1 MTSSTSTT
9 TSQQASK
16 TPPQSGGNSG
26 GALIGDK
33 RKNTS
38 PSSSSGSSKKR
49 ALAGITVHDA
59 AKYATAR
66 DLEFFERV
74 KRHYKHNE
82 IVFQNFLKCLNLYN
96 QEIINRKELLE
107 IVTPFI
113 GKQPEL
119 LHELHRILGVEQVS
133 QTPDGH
139 VQTKIK
145 VEHEASPKAKM
156 TSPPQTSPR
165 AAATAAVPTAAAP
178 NTSVN
183 SQLNEM
189 RPKIKSTTS
198 SVVGEMNGVSMNP
211 HEIDFTN
218 QKRLGS
224 SYRAL
229 PLEHQN
235 QKCSSRDPHTATLLN
250 DIWVSLPTWS
260 EDSQFHS
267 SKKNQYEDY
276 VIRCEDERFELDI
289 VIEANLDTVK
299 VLEGVQK
306 KLAKMKDED
315 RAKYKL
321 EDTLGGSSSVI
332 HRRAIHRIYG
342 DKAADIIDGL
352 KKSPAVT
359 VPVVLKRLK
368 AKDEEWKG
376 VQKQFNRQWREQ
388 LQKYYLKSLD
398 SQGMQFKQNDIKF
411 VRWRTLLNEIESLFE
426 ERSTSQQINGNSA
439 APGPHL
445 VIKHSDRSI
454 LKDANQLI
462 MYAVKK
468 QGNLNKNEKET
479 AKDFL
484 NKWIPAFYKIGDD
497 GARLVSVKLRFF
509 N

>member
-1 MTSSTSTT
+1 MKAERPFTPVSAPTLAPPPVTSPPP
-9 TSQQASK
+9 QVSK
-16 TPPQSGGNSG
+16 TPPGSTP
-26 GALIGDK
+26 APTLVGDK

-38 PSSSSGSSKKR
+38 PSSTGGSSKKR
-49 ALAGITVHDA
+49 ALASITVHDA
-59 AKYATAR
+59 VKYATAR
-66 DLEFFERV
+66 DLEFFEKM

-82 IVFQNFLKCLNLYN
+82 LVYHNFLKCLNLYN

-107 IVTPFI
+107 IVTPFV
-113 GKQPEL
+113 GKSPEL

-133 QTPDGH
+133 QTPDGQ

-145 VEHEASPKAKM
+145 VEHESPKAKITM
-156 TSPPQTSPR
+156 PSPTQTSPR
-165 AAATAAVPTAAAP
+165 SEPKP
-178 NTSVN
+178 KMKNTEP
-183 SQLNEM
+183 LNG
-189 RPKIKSTTS
+189 TS
-198 SVVGEMNGVSMNP
+198 INP

-235 QKCSSRDPHTATLLN
+235 QKCSSRDPYTASLLN

-289 VIEANLDTVK
+289 VIEANLDTIK

-315 RAKYKL
+315 RGKYKL

-352 KKSPAVT
+352 KKSPSVT

-368 AKDEEWKG
+368 
-376 VQKQFNRQWREQ
+376 
-388 LQKYYLKSLD
+388 D
-398 SQGMQFKQNDIKF
+398 SFITNFLIVF
-411 VRWRTLLNEIESLFE
+411 R
-426 ERSTSQQINGNSA
+426 GNFF
-439 APGPHL
+439 
-445 VIKHSDRSI
+445 D
-454 LKDANQLI
+454 
-462 MYAVKK
+462 
-468 QGNLNKNEKET
+468 
-479 AKDFL
+479 
-484 NKWIPAFYKIGDD
+484 KID
-497 GARLVSVKLRFF
+497 
-509 N
+509 